1 MILRNWIS
9 GMRPVFAGSK
19 VLQIWQLAIGN
30 KDEDEDMAIGN
41 EDEDK
46 ATGNDD
52 DNYDGGD
59 EVLLK
64 DSQQGGLIRVSST
77 LARDQAE
84 IFVERERGLP

>member
-19 VLQIWQLAIGN
+19 VLQIWQLAF
-30 KDEDEDMAIGN
+30 GN
-41 EDEDK
+41 EDRDK

-52 DNYDGGD
+52 ENYDGGN

-64 DSQQGGLIRVSST
+64 DSQQGGLVRVSST
-77 LARDQAE
+77 LTRDQAE